1 MTLDPELKKE
11 FKRIQKRQ
19 NNQFLLIVILLA
31 LMFLFMVIPPAEAQ
45 TITMSNPGASNSR
58 DIMVYYPNGSMQGF
72 YNDTSVITLDANESY
87 IFTLKPLS
95 SNPLTDPTDWL
106 NNHAFPFVQTNVT
119 AIIIICFVVGLL
131 VMYGRGAR

>member
-11 FKRIQKRQ
+11 FKKIRANQKTIAL
-19 NNQFLLIVILLA
+19 FVLLVGVIVILLS
-31 LMFLFMVIPPAEAQ
+31 VPADAQ

-106 NNHAFPFVQTNVT
+106 NNHAFPFVQSNAI
-119 AIIIICFVVGLL
+119 AIIFICFVVGYLI
-131 VMYGRGAR
+131 MRGAR